1 MRCNHDVF
9 GKKNAPKSA
18 DCVSIAEDGL
28 KAADLIFTTSNQES
42 LVVCV
47 QLPEIK
53 HRRHGPDDARQ
64 NKTQ

>member
-9 GKKNAPKSA
+9 GKKNAPKGANCS
-18 DCVSIAEDGL
+18 SIAEDVL
-28 KAADLIFTTSNQES
+28 IAADLIFTTSNQES

-47 QLPEIK
+47 QLPDIK
-53 HRRHGPDDARQ
+53 HRGHGPDDARQ

>member
-18 DCVSIAEDGL
+18 DCGSIAEDGL
-28 KAADLIFTTSNQES
+28 KAADLNFTTSNQES

-47 QLPEIK
+47 QLPDIK
-53 HRRHGPDDARQ
+53 PRKYGRDDARQ